1 MTLLLNLVNTSQRV
15 GATSARL
22 AKNRELAAFL
32 RALQPEE
39 IETAVHYLS
48 GELPQGRIGI
58 GYSVL
63 KTAAA
68 SSPTSAESPSTT
80 VSPTTTESLSITE
93 LDHTLTE
100 LAGIRGSG
108 SAARRAQ
115 VLRDLFSRATNAER
129 DFLLRLMVGELR
141 QGALAGVM
149 VDAIAAAAEI
159 PVAQVRRAAMYSPS
173 LGAVARAALVE
184 GAAALAKFQLELFA
198 PIAPMLAQTAADVG
212 EALVELLGEQPG
224 EVEFEWKM
232 DGARIQAHKSGDDVR
247 LYTRS
252 LNEVTAAVDRKSV
265 V

>member
-1 MTLLLNLVNTSQRV
+1 MGLLVDLVSTSQRV

-68 SSPTSAESPSTT
+68 NSPASAESPS
-80 VSPTTTESLSITE
+80 TTESLSITE

-108 SAARRAQ
+108 SAARRTQ
-115 VLRDLFSRATNAER
+115 VLRELFSRATTAER
-129 DFLLRLMVGELR
+129 DFLLR
-141 QGALAGVM
+141 
-149 VDAIAAAAEI
+149 
-159 PVAQVRRAAMYSPS
+159 
-173 LGAVARAALVE
+173 
-184 GAAALAKFQLELFA
+184 
-198 PIAPMLAQTAADVG
+198 
-212 EALVELLGEQPG
+212 
-224 EVEFEWKM
+224 
-232 DGARIQAHKSGDDVR
+232 
-247 LYTRS
+247 
-252 LNEVTAAVDRKSV
+252 
-265 V
+265 